1 MMLAVLT
8 GGTGGA
14 KLIQG
19 LSLEIDP
26 KELFIIVNTADDL
39 ELHGLHIS
47 PDLDTIMYTLAGIV
61 DSSKGWGIKDDTFE
75 VLESLERYGAETWFR
90 LGDRDLATH
99 LSRSR
104 LLREGYSLSTI
115 TRRLCSALG
124 VEARLTPMSDDRIQT
139 RLETDE
145 GEISFQEYFVKRR
158 WTPEVT
164 KVSYAG
170 AHASRPAGEIL
181 EAISKAS
188 AVIVCPSNPVTSI
201 GPILSVPG
209 IRTALAETEA
219 KIVAVSP
226 IAQSVAFSGPANKL
240 MEAVGIEPSSYGVAL
255 VYGDFLDEIVIA
267 EEDKPLEPRIQSL
280 DVAVLPAH
288 IRMDSLEDKRRLAR
302 DVLAL
307 T

>member
-61 DSSKGWGIKDDTFE
+61 DPSKGWGIKDDTF
-75 VLESLERYGAETWFR
+75 VALESLERYGAETWFR

-104 LLREGYSLSTI
+104 LLRQGDSLSAI

-124 VEARLTPMSDDRIQT
+124 VDAWLTPMSDDRIQT
-139 RLETDE
+139 LLETPE

-158 WTPEVT
+158 WAPEVT
-164 KVSYAG
+164 RVTYAG
-170 AHASRPAGEIL
+170 AEASRPAAGIL
-181 EAISKAS
+181 ETIGKAS
-188 AVIVCPSNPVTSI
+188 AVIFCPSNPVTSI

-209 IRTALAETEA
+209 IRSALQETEA
-219 KIVAVSP
+219 KIIGVSP
-226 IAQSVAFSGPANKL
+226 IVQSAAFSGPTTKL

-255 VYGDFLDEIVIA
+255 GYADLLDEIVIA
-267 EEDKPLEPRIQSL
+267 EEDKPLKRRIQSL

-302 DVLAL
+302 EVLAL